1 MMDTRLSDES
11 EWIEMAANP
20 IPGAIIVPHPPLIV
34 PAVGRG
40 QEQKI
45 QATIDACRAAA
56 RRAAEWDPE
65 VLIVTSPHCVMY
77 TDYFHI
83 SPGKG
88 ASGDMS
94 AFGAPQA
101 RLEAVYDGELR
112 DEVIRQA
119 EDAGVRAGTLGER
132 DPSLD
137 HGTFLPLYFLQ
148 QAGVNCPILRV
159 GLSGFSP
166 LEHYRLGRCIAKAVE
181 KLGRRAVFVAS
192 GDLSHKLKND
202 GPYGYAPEGP
212 AFDRQVTQAM
222 ADGDFL
228 QFLTMDPGLCD
239 RAAECGLRSF
249 QIMAGALDGLAVDA
263 ELLSYEGPFGVGYG
277 VAAFSVTG
285 PDESRCFAAQCEK
298 IERDRLARRKGS
310 EDPWVRLA
318 RLSLETFTRTGKPL
332 DTLPEG
338 LPNEMTTRSA
348 GVFVSLHAHGQL
360 RGCIGT
366 TGPTTENVAWEIVRN
381 AVFACSKDPR
391 FAPVRPDEL
400 DSLEYSVDVLGEP
413 EPVSSPAELDV
424 KKYGVIVSRGGR
436 RGLLLPD
443 LEGVDT
449 VEQQIDIARQKGGIG
464 SHEKY
469 TLERFEVVR
478 HT

>member
-1 MMDTRLSDES
+1 MSIT
-11 EWIEMAANP
+11 
-20 IPGAIIVPHPPLIV
+20 GAVIVPHPPLII
-34 PAVGRG
+34 PTVGRG
-40 QEQKI
+40 REREV
-45 QATIDACRAAA
+45 QATIDAYRAAA
-56 RRAAEWDPE
+56 GQAAAWAPD
-65 VLIVTSPHCVMY
+65 VLIITSPHCVMY

-94 AFGAPQA
+94 AFGAPQT
-101 RLEAVYDGELR
+101 RLEARYDGELR
-112 DEVIRQA
+112 EEVIRQA
-119 EDAGVRAGTLGER
+119 EAGRVRAGTLGER

-137 HGTFLPLYFLQ
+137 HGAFLPLYFLRE
-148 QAGVNCPILRV
+148 AGVDCPILRV
-159 GLSGFSP
+159 GLSGFPP
-166 LEHYRLGRCIAKAVE
+166 LEHYRLGQCIAGAVD

-192 GDLSHKLKND
+192 RDLSHKLRDD

-212 AFDRQVTQAM
+212 VFDRRVTQAM

-263 ELLSYEGPFGVGYG
+263 RLLSHEGVTGVGYG
-277 VAAFSVTG
+277 VATFAVVG
-285 PDESRCFAAQCEK
+285 PDDNRRFAAQCEEM
-298 IERDRLARRKGS
+298 ERARLEKRKAA

-332 DTLPEG
+332 DALPED
-338 LPNEMTTRSA
+338 LPDEMTARSA
-348 GVFVSLHAHGQL
+348 GAFVSLHAHGQL

-366 TGPTTENVAWEIVRN
+366 TGPTTESVAWEIVQN
-381 AVFACSKDPR
+381 AVSACSRDPR
-391 FAPVRPDEL
+391 FAPVRADEL
-400 DSLEYSVDVLGEP
+400 DSLEYSVDVLGKP
-413 EPVSSPAELDV
+413 EAISSPAELDV
-424 KKYGVIVSRGGR
+424 KRYGVIVSCGGR

-464 SHEKY
+464 SRERY

-478 HT
+478 HV